1 MKKSLLALAVLGA
14 FAGVASAQSSVTLSG
29 TLDLAA
35 RYQKNDGQSRRVGMS
50 NSGINSSQLVFS
62 GKEDL
67 GGGLYAGFVLNSQ
80 LVGDT
85 GTAGIGGK
93 FFNRRET
100 VSLWGNFGEI
110 RLGRDY
116 TPTFWN
122 NTIFDVY
129 GTVGVGDSSN
139 VCQMCI
145 GTFVRADNSI
155 GYFLPSNLGG
165 LYGQFMAAAS
175 EGAPIAAA
183 TVPAGATPVNQ
194 YQINNPGR
202 YVGGR
207 IGFAAGPFDIA
218 GAYATQ
224 RLDRTPT
231 APSQK
236 TMNIGG
242 AYNFGIAKIMGYF
255 DRDTLSYPGVDKK
268 ENRYSLSVLVP
279 IGQGEIHGGY
289 DYSKLDNN
297 GVRTRIS
304 KYAAGYVYNLSKRT
318 ALYTQVAR
326 LTNKDGTAVQIGGDT
341 GGSPWGAPP
350 TPGGKSTGFE
360 AGLRHF
366 F

>member
-29 TLDLAA
+29 TLDAGV
-35 RYQKNDGQSRRVGMS
+35 RYTKNDGRDRFLSME
-50 NSGINSSQLVFS
+50 NSGLNSSQLVFT

-80 LVGDT
+80 LTQSQGN
-85 GTAGIGGK
+85 AGLGGK

-139 VCQMCI
+139 VLRMAT
-145 GTFVRADNSI
+145 GTFVRADSAVS
-155 GYFLPSNLGG
+155 YFLPSNLGG
-165 LYGQFMAAAS
+165 FYGQIMAAAS
-175 EGAPIAAA
+175 ERAL
-183 TVPAGATPVNQ
+183 Q
-194 YQINNPGR
+194 NPGR
-202 YVGGR
+202 YLGGR
-207 IGFAAGPFDIA
+207 VGFAAGPFDVA
-218 GAYATQ
+218 AAYATQ
-224 RLDRTPT
+224 RLDLVAG

-236 TMNIGG
+236 TMNVGG
-242 AYNFGIAKIMGYF
+242 SYDFGVVKIMGYY
-255 DRDTLSYPGVDKK
+255 DRDTLSFGAVDQK
-268 ENRYSLSVLVP
+268 ESRYSLSGQVP
-279 IGQGEIHGGY
+279 VGQGMITAGY
-289 DYSKLDNN
+289 DHSKFDNSGASN
-297 GVRTRIS
+297 SLKKFAV
-304 KYAAGYVYNLSKRT
+304 GYVYNLSKRT
-318 ALYTQVAR
+318 ALYTTFAE
-326 LTNKDGTAVQIGGDT
+326 LKNDGATTVGIGGNT
-341 GGSPWGAPP
+341 GGNSALPP
-350 TPGGKSTGFE
+350 VSGGKSKAIE